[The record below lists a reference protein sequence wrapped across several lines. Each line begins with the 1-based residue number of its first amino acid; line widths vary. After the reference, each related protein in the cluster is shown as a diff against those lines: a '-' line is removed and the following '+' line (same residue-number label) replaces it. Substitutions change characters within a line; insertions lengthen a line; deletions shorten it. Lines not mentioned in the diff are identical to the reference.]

1 MPSSSTTKTKR
12 KNSNRIQAKS
22 KLVDSSDS
30 LSAENNN
37 NNSNIKNKNNNNHKQ
52 SPKQKQK
59 LQRTKTNSTYDK
71 EEMSRYVIWR
81 RPFKTFYYFVLELFD
96 ISILYLFKFLNYR
109 KLVACLLTM
118 IILVTIGFNVDGV
131 HLPVL
136 LYLRKK
142 IIWCSYWVGLGVAS
156 SIGLGTGLHTFLLY
170 LGPFIAQVTLAAY
183 ECNSLKFPEPPY
195 PESIICPMFT
205 NNDQIKL
212 NTSEINPNGSLNNNV
227 NNEENLFSSTAAMAI
242 ASSISILSIMSKVR
256 LESFMWG
263 AGTAIGELP
272 PYFMARASA
281 LSSIETRKIDNGLIA
296 SEQDEELE
304 EFEELLEA
312 EKKGGKGLSILDK
325 MRLTVFKMIKKVGFW
340 GILLCASIPN
350 PLFDLA
356 GITCGHFLV
365 KFWTFFGATLIGII
379 INKYII
385 IKKLF
390 LLLKNRQSNH

>member
-1 MPSSSTTKTKR
+1 
-12 KNSNRIQAKS
+12 
-22 KLVDSSDS
+22 
-30 LSAENNN
+30 
-37 NNSNIKNKNNNNHKQ
+37 
-52 SPKQKQK
+52 
-59 LQRTKTNSTYDK
+59 
-71 EEMSRYVIWR
+71 
-81 RPFKTFYYFVLELFD
+81 
-96 ISILYLFKFLNYR
+96 
-109 KLVACLLTM
+109 
-118 IILVTIGFNVDGV
+118 
-131 HLPVL
+131 
-136 LYLRKK
+136 
-142 IIWCSYWVGLGVAS
+142 VAS

-205 NNDQIKL
+205 NNDQLKL
-212 NTSEINPNGSLNNNV
+212 NTTEINPNGSLNNNNNNNV

-390 LLLKNRQSNH
+390 LSL